1 MHLTI
6 TRFEVTQPV
15 DREQLAILFQ
25 QSLPRYRVVP
35 GLLSKHY
42 YMEPDSQFA
51 GGIYLWTSPEDAQAF
66 FTPEFSETIRARFGG
81 MPTVQVLDCPL
92 TLDNIHADHRVSPMR

>member
-6 TRFEVTQPV
+6 TRFEVTMPI
-15 DREQLAILFQ
+15 DRDQLATLFE
-25 QSLPRYRVVP
+25 QSLPRYSAVA

-42 YMEPDSQFA
+42 YMEPSSRFA
-51 GGIYLWTSPEDAQAF
+51 GGIYLWSSREQAQAF
-66 FTPEFSETIRARFGG
+66 LTPEFSEAIRARFGT

-92 TLDNIHADHRVSPMR
+92 TLDNIHGEHRVAATS